1 MPGLSSPSV
10 PTLVLTHPFQTTQ
23 MGAFGL
29 TAEGCHLL
37 TGFLKKKLFLNR
49 SHFQLGG
56 LVEPWEQ
63 SELLSHQHPHRLTL
77 TGEGA

>member
-1 MPGLSSPSV
+1 
-10 PTLVLTHPFQTTQ
+10 

-37 TGFLKKKLFLNR
+37 TGFLKKQIIPYR

-56 LVEPWEQ
+56 LAEPWEQ
-63 SELLSHQHPHRLTL
+63 SELLSRQHPHHLTL
-77 TGEGA
+77 TWEGT